1 MGGRHAAPYTYMSH
15 AHPQTTRDDSPWPDA
30 YSSYLSPWPDAL
42 VTSRGALATT
52 AATAAAADKGNDAQP
67 SDGSKTFSDGSVMF
81 GSNLNTDC
89 ICCILDLVRLDDL
102 ASLARTNRRSY
113 AFMSFHMRWH
123 REDWSAW
130 LIQFEWR
137 YLLERRMDRANDE
150 ANDRQGANARG
161 WTDDD
166 ITLWL
171 NCGGEILD
179 LCALWPGW
187 ADRSNGLKARGE

>member
-1 MGGRHAAPYTYMSH
+1 MSH

-42 VTSRGALATT
+42 VTSREARATT
-52 AATAAAADKGNDAQP
+52 AATAASADNGNTAQQQ
-67 SDGSKTFSDGSVMF
+67 TFSEMF

-102 ASLARTNRRSY
+102 AALARTSRGSY
-113 AFMSFHMRWH
+113 AFMSYHLRWH

-150 ANDRQGANARG
+150 ANDRQGAKARG

-171 NCGGEILD
+171 NWGGEILD

-187 ADRSNGLKARGE
+187 ADRSSLE

>member
-1 MGGRHAAPYTYMSH
+1 MLH

-67 SDGSKTFSDGSVMF
+67 SDGSKTFSDGSKMF

-102 ASLARTNRRSY
+102 AALARTNRRSY

-123 REDWSAW
+123 REDWSAFV
-130 LIQFEWR
+130 IQHEWR
-137 YLLERRMDRANDE
+137 YMLERREYAREDAAAKAAAEPARLE
-150 ANDRQGANARG
+150 AR
-161 WTDDD
+161 WT
-166 ITLWL
+166 
-171 NCGGEILD
+171 EEEV
-179 LCALWPGW
+179 ALWVSWGGVEE
-187 ADRSNGLKARGE
+187 DLI